1 MLVTT
6 NPESTNSRAEIVRRV
21 SQIATLR
28 GEFTLRSGQIAS
40 EYFDKYQFEAD
51 PTLLEPISVWMTDLL
66 DPRPDI
72 IAGLEL
78 GAIPLATAISLRTG
92 LPATFVRKKAK
103 PYGTRK
109 AIEGPDVAGKV
120 VVVIEDVVTTGGQ
133 IVESVGLLREAGAQ
147 VDRVVCAI
155 WRGTDL
161 SPLTS
166 AGLELRWAMTADD
179 LRAAA

>member
-1 MLVTT
+1 VTT

-21 SQIATLR
+21 SEIATLR

-51 PTLLEPISVWMTDLL
+51 PTLLEPISVWMTELL

-109 AIEGPDVAGKV
+109 AIEGPDVAGKA

-133 IVESVGLLREAGAQ
+133 IA
-147 VDRVVCAI
+147 
-155 WRGTDL
+155 L
-161 SPLTS
+161 ST
-166 AGLELRWAMTADD
+166 AELRALGADI
-179 LRAAA
+179 RAALCVIDRHQGGAPALLSEGITLLSLLTASDLNAAA